1 MGNDYF
7 CHKEEYQEKLDKQN
21 YRNYEKEKHPDGSTD
36 DGRCKPNVV
45 HSDWAGKEKFHYY
58 GKGF

>member
-21 YRNYEKEKHPDGSTD
+21 YRNYEKERSPDGGAG
-36 DGRCKPNVV
+36 DGRRKPDVICKCIGGRNNR
-45 HSDWAGKEKFHYY
+45 D
-58 GKGF
+58 